1 MSRLLPW
8 FFLIVG
14 AAVLGLLR
22 NRLGDSQRAEFQR
35 LESELLLWKHTARN
49 YLGGNEAALRH
60 IGEGVSSPLHRGFI
74 DELIRAAKA
83 KRMKTDDEDSDEE
96 NNYNG
101 STDQDVDQM
110 DSSNDEEWPPPSI
123 DNKNVGYKLKYGDV
137 SDLPQW
143 EKYQDIKD
151 YYVNLIPS
159 KGLKSQLQKVIKKVW
174 KNWDTKSIWASYPSE
189 DISDCAALTPE
200 CLFWSSP
207 LMNHSVESFP
217 EAANTNRVYR
227 KCCVEHK
234 KMREVTKNTF
244 KVLYNAGIDMYIG
257 DGTLL
262 GSRRGHGTV
271 IPWDTDIDVFSR
283 LEDKDKITDALKAA
297 SKSGELPHAW
307 EKDKHGRKM
316 IWVYYAKKRITG
328 DSHLEIW
335 LTDGKQKRN
344 NQSLVYPLKPCP
356 FYDFTVLCPN
366 KVCVLLLNNLFI
378 NMLLVINKTKIKTG

>member
-8 FFLIVG
+8 LFLIVG
-14 AAVLGLLR
+14 TAILGILR
-22 NRLGDSQRAEFQR
+22 TKLGDSQRGENQR
-35 LESELLLWKHTARN
+35 LETELSLWKHTARN
-49 YLGGNEAALRH
+49 YLSGNEAALKQ
-60 IGEGVSSPLHRGFI
+60 IGDGVISPLHKGFV
-74 DELIRAAKA
+74 DDLINVLKSKA
-83 KRMKTDDEDSDEE
+83 ESSQEDSDDD
-96 NNYNG
+96 NNSNG
-101 STDQDVDQM
+101 NTDQELIT
-110 DSSNDEEWPPPSI
+110 DSSEDDEEWPPPAI
-123 DNKNVGYKLKYGDV
+123 DNKNIGFEITYGDV
-137 SDLPQW
+137 NNLPQW

-151 YYVNLIPS
+151 YYMNLVPS
-159 KGLKSQLQKVIKKVW
+159 KGLKAQLQKVIKKVW

-189 DISDCAALTPE
+189 DISDCATLTPE

-207 LMNHSVESFP
+207 LMNHTVESFP
-217 EAANTNRVYR
+217 EATNTNKVYR
-227 KCCVEHK
+227 KCCIEHR

-244 KVLYNAGIDMYIG
+244 KVLYEAGIDMYVG

-283 LEDKDKITDALKAA
+283 IEDKDRIMKALKAA
-297 SKSGELPHAW
+297 SDSGDLPHAY

-344 NQSLVYPLKPCP
+344 NTLSY
-356 FYDFTVLCPN
+356 
-366 KVCVLLLNNLFI
+366 I
-378 NMLLVINKTKIKTG
+378 R